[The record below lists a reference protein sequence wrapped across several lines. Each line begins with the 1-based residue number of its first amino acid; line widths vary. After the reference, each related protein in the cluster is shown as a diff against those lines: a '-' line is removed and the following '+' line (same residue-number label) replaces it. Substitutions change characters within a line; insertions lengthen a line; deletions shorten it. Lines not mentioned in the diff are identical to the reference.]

1 MLASRCCS
9 AVGAGWDAELGLAE
23 LGSEKFAGS
32 EVEAGDRVRRDT
44 ARSAWIRRGFGDEGG
59 LEGLEDCEGSEG
71 CGTESVGAAG
81 SAAIGSRVGPQ
92 LAASK
97 KKPAST
103 VAAALRMF
111 RTRPQRRLTQ
121 PSGRAAERVG
131 ESLRVS
137 FLVKA
142 AISPL
147 SPSIQTNQGRSCGGG
162 GSRLPTSW
170 G

>member
-9 AVGAGWDAELGLAE
+9 AVATGWDEGLGLAG
-23 LGSEKFAGS
+23 LGSGEFMGS
-32 EVEAGDRVRRDT
+32 EVEAGAELEGTLPEVLGLDG
-44 ARSAWIRRGFGDEGG
+44 GFGDEGV
-59 LEGLEDCEGSEG
+59 LEGLEDCEGSED
-71 CGTESVGAAG
+71 CGAAVG
-81 SAAIGSRVGPQ
+81 LRVGPQ

-97 KKPAST
+97 KKTTSS

-111 RTRPQRRLTQ
+111 QIRPQRRLSR
-121 PSGRAAERVG
+121 PSGRAAERAR

-137 FLVKA
+137 CPVKA
-142 AISPL
+142 AIGPL
-147 SPSIQTNQGRSCGGG
+147 SPSTQTDLGRSCGGG

>member
-1 MLASRCCS
+1 MPASRCCS
-9 AVGAGWDAELGLAE
+9 AVEDGWDEGLGLAG
-23 LGSEKFAGS
+23 LGSEEFTGS
-32 EVEAGDRVRRDT
+32 EVEVRGELEGTLPEVLGLDGR
-44 ARSAWIRRGFGDEGG
+44 FGDEGG
-59 LEGLEDCEGSEG
+59 LEGLEDCEGSGLEGSEGSEG
-71 CGTESVGAAG
+71 CGTESV
-81 SAAIGSRVGPQ
+81 GSRVGPQ

-97 KKPAST
+97 RKTTSK
-103 VAAALRMF
+103 VAAALRMLQ
-111 RTRPQRRLTQ
+111 TRPQRRLSR
-121 PSGRAAERVG
+121 PSGRAAERVE

-147 SPSIQTNQGRSCGGG
+147 SPSVQTNLGRSCGGD